1 VAVKI
6 FFQLEC
12 YGCWPKTRLTW
23 YVTFYSL
30 ITYCIIWIYYSGDL
44 ANAIRNRTD
53 IVFGLYHS
61 MYEWFH
67 PLYLE
72 DKKNEFKTQFF
83 PNVCCGFIRC
93 TKRKVLFI
101 DENITGTERN
111 SGKLQNSSNLVRW

>member
-1 VAVKI
+1 MDV
-6 FFQLEC
+6 
-12 YGCWPKTRLTW
+12 GPKRDL
-23 YVTFYSL
+23 L
-30 ITYCIIWIYYSGDL
+30 GDL

-83 PNVCCGFIRC
+83 PNVCCRFIRY

-101 DENITGTERN
+101 DENITGTEGN
-111 SGKLQNSSNLVRW
+111 CGKL